1 MKRYNLILFD
11 LDGTTLNT
19 DEMLI
24 EAMYKLYDL
33 YREGKRSPYEK
44 VIYFSG
50 PPIEDTLKNEFPHM
64 DQKFMQKEFSRIFG
78 DLYETRMKEYPYCRE
93 TLIKLKEKGYKI
105 GVVTNKNK
113 EGTDKSLRIIGY
125 DKLFD
130 VIITM
135 SDVIHPK
142 PHQEGILKAM
152 DEMKE
157 KDNRKVLYVGD
168 NALDDE
174 CAKNAHVDSLIVS
187 WGPRALPKDLKPTY
201 FLDSYQNFL
210 EVIEHE

>member
-11 LDGTTLNT
+11 LDGTTLDT
-19 DEMLI
+19 DEMLV
-24 EAMYKLYDL
+24 EALYKLYDL
-33 YREGKRSPYEK
+33 YRDGKRSPYEK

-50 PPIEDTLKNEFPHM
+50 PPMEDTLKNEFPLM
-64 DQKFMQKEFSRIFG
+64 DQEFMQKEFSRIFNG
-78 DLYETRMKEYPYCRE
+78 FYETKMKEYPYCRE
-93 TLIKLKEKGYKI
+93 TLIKLKEKRYKI

-113 EGTDKSLRIIGY
+113 EGTDKSLKVIGY

-130 VIITM
+130 VIVSM

-142 PHQEGILKAM
+142 PHPEGILKAM
-152 DEMKE
+152 EEMNEKE
-157 KDNRKVLYVGD
+157 NKKVLYVGD
-168 NALDDE
+168 NALDDM
-174 CAKNAHVDSLIVS
+174 CAKKAHVDSMIVS
-187 WGPRALPKDLKPTY
+187 WGPRKLPQDLKPTY